1 MFTFNNYISKPNQ
14 IIMRTIK
21 KSAIELKQYF
31 LAFAAMVLLLLCV
44 NVQAQKQG
52 EKVEVSK
59 SSTISFSDI
68 EKYSKEH
75 PQDPNEKRI
84 GSVRNGVKQ
93 REEDE
98 DELPIIKIPKN
109 AKVMSDPFGK
119 MASAVA
125 GRPSPGINALNS
137 VAPNIDFNAIDD
149 AGNVI
154 PPDVGGQVG
163 PNHVM
168 TTLNGTGVRIS
179 SRTGTV
185 ISTVTLNAFFATVGS
200 PSTFDPKVMYD
211 PFNNRWIIV
220 ACGNAVSAN
229 SALLVGIS
237 ANNDPTGSWQ
247 LYSLDVDGTNATWFD
262 YPSIGFNKDWVVI
275 GGNMFTVANNFF
287 STGKVFIYK
296 KADLYAGV
304 LSPSVTVINA
314 GAGLCPAIT
323 YDNSLSTMYLVQS
336 VNGNDNGNGFIKL
349 YNISGAV
356 GSEVLSAG
364 TFISTPNTWAFSG
377 GSNFAPQSGTANKV
391 ATGDHRIQKTIYRNG
406 SIWTTHTVFLPAAA
420 PTKSAAQWW
429 QLSTAGAILQRGRIE
444 DGSGAN
450 FFAFPSIDV
459 NKNNDVMIGCAKF
472 SATTFPSACYSIRM
486 AADPINTFQTD
497 FVYKAGQ
504 ANYFK
509 TFGGST
515 NRWGDYTS
523 VSVDPNDD
531 MNFWTVQEYANTG
544 NLWGTWWAGVCTPPP
559 TPGTISGTS
568 PTIEG
573 STNQIFSIVPVSG
586 ATGYTWTFP
595 AGCTITAGIN
605 TNSVT
610 VTLGSTSGNVTVV
623 ANNGTCSSNSQSFS
637 LTINPNPLL
646 TGTAS
651 NNGPLCIGSTLNL
664 TATASGGIP
673 PYTFSWSGPNIS
685 PTTTQN
691 PTVTSVTSLNS
702 GVYSVVIKDNNSPA
716 LSITKT
722 TTVVVNALPT
732 ATITAGGPLTFCNGD
747 SVLLK
752 GTVSNNRSY
761 QWIKGSNNLAGQT
774 ASSIFAKVSGKYKV
788 KITNITTGCSKTS
801 SAKTVTVNALPTV
814 GAITGNL
821 SICKG
826 SSTTLTN
833 STAGGTW
840 SSSDTSIATI
850 SNAGVVSGKIV
861 GTVTITYTTAPNINN
876 CINKATA
883 SVTVNSLPSISG
895 TITGS
900 KTACVGKTSQL
911 ANSTAGGTWSS
922 SNFSIASVSSTGLVS
937 GVSIGNA
944 TITYTTAPNT
954 RGCKNKTTTNFS
966 VSAPCLSKP
975 DYAKGTTETEVVS
988 PSSLEVS
995 IAPNPTGNVFNVQ
1008 VKAPKKES
1016 ISLRVL
1022 DVNGKTAF
1030 AAKGMPGQ
1038 IFHFG
1043 EQLKAGTYLVEVR
1056 QGEEVKTVKAVKVG
1070 R

>member
-1 MFTFNNYISKPNQ
+1 
-14 IIMRTIK
+14 MRSIQK
-21 KSAIELKQYF
+21 KAIYLLKVLTCYSA
-31 LAFAAMVLLLLCV
+31 VLLLLFS
-44 NVQAQKQG
+44 NNTYAQTKG

-59 SSTISFSDI
+59 SSTIFFSEI
-68 EKYSKEH
+68 EKYNKEH
-75 PQDPNEKRI
+75 PEDPNEKRI

-154 PPDVGGQVG
+154 PPDVGGQIG

-185 ISTVTLNAFFATVGS
+185 ISTVTLNAFFATVGT

-211 PFNNRWIIV
+211 PFNNRWIVV

-275 GGNMFTVANNFF
+275 GGNMFTVASNSF

-304 LSPSVTVINA
+304 LSPSVTVINS

-336 VNGNDNGNGFIKL
+336 VNGNSNGNGFIAL

-356 GSEVLSAG
+356 GSEVLSGA
-364 TFISTPNTWAFSG
+364 TFISTPNTWSFSG

-429 QLSTAGAILQRGRIE
+429 QLSTAGALLQRGRIE
-444 DGSGAN
+444 DGSGEN

-486 AADPINTFQTD
+486 AADPINTFQSD

-531 MNFWTVQEYANTG
+531 MNFWTVQEYAKTG
-544 NLWGTWWAGVCTPPP
+544 NFWGTWWAGVCTPPP
-559 TPGTISGTS
+559 TPNTISGIS
-568 PTIEG
+568 PAFAG
-573 STNQIFSIVPVSG
+573 STNQVFSVATVSG
-586 ATGYTWTFP
+586 ATSYTWNFP
-595 AGCTITAGIN
+595 AGCTITSGIN

-610 VTLGSTSGNVTVV
+610 VTLGSTSGNVTVT
-623 ANNGTCSSNSQSFS
+623 ANNGSCSSATQSFS
-637 LTINPNPLL
+637 LTVNPATTL
-646 TGTAS
+646 TGSAT
-651 NNGPLCIGSTLNL
+651 NNGPLCPGNTLNL
-664 TATASGGIP
+664 SATASGGIP
-673 PYTFSWSGPNIS
+673 PYTFSWSGPNL
-685 PTTTQN
+685 TATAGQN
-691 PTVTSVTSLNS
+691 QTIPSVTSLNN
-702 GVYSVVIKDNNSPA
+702 GVYSVVITDNNSPA
-716 LSITKT
+716 SVITET
-722 TTVVVNALPT
+722 TTVVVNTLPT
-732 ATITAGGPLTFCNGD
+732 ANITSVGPLTYCNGD

-752 GTVSNNRSY
+752 ATVSNNRTY
-761 QWIKGSNNLAGQT
+761 QWIRGTNNLTGQT
-774 ASSIFAKVSGKYKV
+774 SNSFVAKTKGNYKV
-788 KITNITTGCSKTS
+788 KITNTLTGCSRTS
-801 SAKTVTVNALPTV
+801 TATKVTVNTLPAV
-814 GAITGNL
+814 AAISGNL

-826 SSTTLTN
+826 SSTLLTN
-833 STAGGTW
+833 ATPNGVWGI
-840 SSSDTSIATI
+840 DTVVATI
-850 SNAGVVSGKIV
+850 SNTGLVTGKLV
-861 GTVTITYTTAPNINN
+861 GNAKVTYTTAPNTNG

-883 SVTVNSLPSISG
+883 NVAINALPSISG
-895 TITGS
+895 NITGL
-900 KTACVGKTSQL
+900 KTACVGKSSQL

-922 SNFSIASVSSTGLVS
+922 SNFSIASVSSTGLVT
-937 GVSIGNA
+937 GVAIGNV

-954 RGCKNKTTTNFS
+954 RGCTNSTSTNFS

-975 DYAKGTTETEVVS
+975 DYAKGGSQTEVVS

-1043 EQLKAGTYLVEVR
+1043 EQLKAGTYMVEVR